1 MKTLKTTTKKE
12 LSTEI
17 YGKKIL
23 NKFGLHFRLGYGNGT
38 TVYIERPSWD
48 CGWYWGFGYLHTYTN
63 NNCPE
68 RSKDISCRTHFD
80 TTFTSYETLFPGREN
95 SLLDK
100 SVLTDKETW
109 KLYELFKT
117 AYTMRNY
124 SDLLHTHGAHVTT
137 NPCADIIGN
146 DNEYRRINAD
156 VLPEIFKQ
164 IELLLTPDDGRA
176 EIIAYW
182 DNMKISINEKLSK
195 GVEK

>member
-1 MKTLKTTTKKE
+1 M
-12 LSTEI
+12 
-17 YGKKIL
+17 
-23 NKFGLHFRLGYGNGT
+23 
-38 TVYIERPSWD
+38 
-48 CGWYWGFGYLHTYTN
+48 HTYTN

-68 RSKDISCRTHFD
+68 RSKDISCHTHFD
-80 TTFTSYETLFPGREN
+80 TTFTSYETLFPGREK

-100 SVLTDKETW
+100 SVLTDAETW

-124 SDLLHTHGAHVTT
+124 SDLLHTHGAHITT

-146 DNEYRRINAD
+146 DNEYKRINAD

-182 DNMKISINEKLSK
+182 DNIKI
-195 GVEK
+195 